1 MFVDQAKIWVKAGDG
16 GKGCLSFHR
25 TKVNK
30 VGIPDGGKGGKGGDV
45 ILKASRDKSSL
56 LDFQNRIHFRAE
68 NGQAGQTQEKQG
80 KDGQDLMVYL
90 PRGTVVRTEE
100 GEQVLVD
107 LCQNG
112 AEYVVARGGRGGRGN
127 ASFVSQRRRRPRFAE
142 KGEKGEETWINL
154 ELRLMAD
161 VGIVGFPNVGKSTL
175 LSRISAA
182 RPKIAEYPF
191 TTLNPVLGVVRVAD
205 DRNFVV
211 ADIPGLIE
219 GAHLGHG
226 LGLKF
231 LKHIERTKVILH
243 LLDVS
248 GTTGRDPLSDFDAI
262 RKELSQFDPALNS
275 KPLLVAANKI
285 DWDEGGHNFRQ
296 VQRFF
301 RERYEHSVLPVSA
314 LTGEGLERLVEA
326 LADLLNTVEREH
338 VSLPEGPPEPIE
350 LKEKVKVYT
359 AASEEDFFKVEK
371 RNDKFVIEG
380 KKVERLA
387 AMTDLDNEEA
397 VQYMNEQ
404 FDHLGVNEE
413 LKKLGIKE
421 GDTVAIGEVEF
432 EFVE

>member
-1 MFVDQAKIWVKAGDG
+1 MFVDEAKIWVKAGDG
-16 GKGCLSFHR
+16 GRGCVSFHR
-25 TKVNK
+25 TKTNK
-30 VGIPDGGKGGKGGDV
+30 VGVPDGGNGGKGGDI
-45 ILKASRDKSSL
+45 ILKAIRDKSSL

-68 NGQAGQTQEKQG
+68 NGGAGQSQERQG
-80 KDGQDLMVYL
+80 KDGQNLIIYV
-90 PRGTVVRTEE
+90 PQGTVIRTE
-100 GEQVLVD
+100 GEQVLAD
-107 LCQNG
+107 LCQNA
-112 AEYVVARGGRGGRGN
+112 AEYVAARVGRGGRGN
-127 ASFVSQRRRRPRFAE
+127 ASFVSQRRRQPRFAE
-142 KGEKGEETWINL
+142 KGEKGEEKWINL

-175 LSRISAA
+175 LSKISAA

-191 TTLNPVLGVVRVAD
+191 TTLNPVLGVVRVAEG
-205 DRNFVV
+205 RNFVV

-219 GAHLGHG
+219 GAHRGHG

-285 DWDEGGHNFRQ
+285 DLDEGGHNFRQ

-326 LADLLNTVEREH
+326 LADLLYTVDHEPT
-338 VSLPEGPPEPIE
+338 SLPEGPPEPIE

-359 AASEEDFFKVEK
+359 AAPEEDFFKVEK

-404 FDHLGVNEE
+404 FDHLGLNEE

-421 GDTVAIGEVEF
+421 GDTVVIGEVEF

>member
-1 MFVDQAKIWVKAGDG
+1 MFVDEAKIWVKAGDG
-16 GKGCLSFHR
+16 GKGCVSFHR
-25 TKVNK
+25 TKTNK
-30 VGIPDGGKGGKGGDV
+30 VGVPDGGNGGKGGDI

-80 KDGQDLMVYL
+80 KDGQDLIIYL
-90 PRGTVVRTEE
+90 PQGTVVRTEE
-100 GEQVLVD
+100 GEEVLAD

-112 AEYVVARGGRGGRGN
+112 AEYVVARGGMGGRGN

-142 KGEKGEETWINL
+142 KGEKGEEKWINL

-191 TTLNPVLGVVRVAD
+191 TTLNPVLGVVRVVD

-248 GTTGRDPLSDFDAI
+248 GITGRDPLSDFDAI
-262 RKELSQFDPALNS
+262 RKELSQFDPSLNS
-275 KPLLVAANKI
+275 KPFLVAANKI
-285 DWDEGGHNFRQ
+285 DLDEGGHNLRQ

-301 RERYEHSVLPVSA
+301 REHCELPVLPVSA
-314 LTGEGLERLVEA
+314 LTGEGLERLVET
-326 LADLLNTVEREH
+326 LADLLYTVERER
-338 VSLPEGPPEPIE
+338 VVLLEAPLEPPE

-359 AASEEDFFKVEK
+359 ATPEEDFFKVEK
-371 RNDKFVIEG
+371 RDDIFVVEG

-421 GDTVAIGEVEF
+421 GDTVVIGEVEF

>member
-1 MFVDQAKIWVKAGDG
+1 MFVDEAKIWVKAGDG
-16 GKGCLSFHR
+16 GKGCVSFHR

-30 VGIPDGGKGGKGGDV
+30 VGIPDGGKGGKGGDI
-45 ILKASRDKSSL
+45 ILKATRDKSSL

-90 PRGTVVRTEE
+90 PQGTVVRTEE
-100 GEQVLVD
+100 GEEVLAD

-112 AEYVVARGGRGGRGN
+112 AEYVVARGGMGGRGN

-142 KGEKGEETWINL
+142 KGEKGEEKWINL

-191 TTLNPVLGVVRVAD
+191 TTLSPVLGVVRVAE

-231 LKHIERTKVILH
+231 LKHIERTKIILH

-262 RKELSQFDPALNS
+262 RKELSQFDPSLNS
-275 KPLLVAANKI
+275 KPFLVAANKI
-285 DWDEGGHNFRQ
+285 DLDEGGHNLKQ

-301 RERYEHSVLPVSA
+301 REHYQLPVLLVSA

-326 LADLLNTVEREH
+326 LADLLYTVVERER
-338 VSLPEGPPEPIE
+338 VALLEAPLEPRE

-359 AASEEDFFKVEK
+359 APEEDFFKVEK
-371 RNDKFVIEG
+371 KDDIFVVEG
-380 KKVERLA
+380 KRVERLA

-397 VQYMNEQ
+397 VQYLNEQ

-421 GDTVAIGEVEF
+421 GDTVVIGEAEF

>member
-1 MFVDQAKIWVKAGDG
+1 MFVDEAKIWVKAGDG
-16 GKGCLSFHR
+16 GRGCVSFHR
-25 TKVNK
+25 TKTNK
-30 VGIPDGGKGGKGGDV
+30 VGVPDGGNGGKGGDT
-45 ILKASRDKSSL
+45 ILKAIRDKSSL

-68 NGQAGQTQEKQG
+68 NGGASQSQERQG
-80 KDGQDLMVYL
+80 KDGQNLIIYV
-90 PRGTVVRTEE
+90 PQGTVVKTEDE
-100 GEQVLVD
+100 EILAD
-107 LCQNG
+107 LYQNG
-112 AEYVVARGGRGGRGN
+112 AEYVVARGGMGGRGN
-127 ASFVSQRRRRPRFAE
+127 ASFVSQRRRQPRFAE
-142 KGEKGEETWINL
+142 KGEKGEEKWINL

-175 LSRISAA
+175 LSKISAA

-191 TTLNPVLGVVRVAD
+191 TTLNPVLGVVRVAE
-205 DRNFVV
+205 DRNFVM

-231 LKHIERTKVILH
+231 LRHIERTKVILH

-248 GTTGRDPLSDFDAI
+248 GIIGRDPLSDFDAI
-262 RKELSQFDPALNS
+262 RKELSQFGPSLNS
-275 KPLLVAANKI
+275 KPFLVAANKI
-285 DWDEGGHNFRQ
+285 DLDEGGHNLRQ
-296 VQRFF
+296 VQRSFQ
-301 RERYEHSVLPVSA
+301 EHHELSVLPVSA

-326 LADLLNTVEREH
+326 LADLLYTVKRGRVALLEAP
-338 VSLPEGPPEPIE
+338 LEPIE

-359 AASEEDFFKVEK
+359 AAPEEDFFKVEK

-380 KKVERLA
+380 KKVERLV

-397 VQYMNEQ
+397 VQCMNEQ
-404 FDHLGVNEE
+404 FDHLGLNQE

-421 GDTVAIGEVEF
+421 GDTVVIGEVEF

>member
-1 MFVDQAKIWVKAGDG
+1 MFVDEAKIWVKAGDG
-16 GKGCLSFHR
+16 GRGCVSFHR
-25 TKVNK
+25 TKTNK
-30 VGIPDGGKGGKGGDV
+30 VGVPDGGNGGKGGDI
-45 ILKASRDKSSL
+45 ILKAIRDKSSL

-68 NGQAGQTQEKQG
+68 NGGAGQSQERQG
-80 KDGQDLMVYL
+80 KDGQNLIIYV
-90 PRGTVVRTEE
+90 PQGTVIRTE
-100 GEQVLVD
+100 GEQVLAD
-107 LCQNG
+107 LCQNA
-112 AEYVVARGGRGGRGN
+112 AEYVAARVGRGGRGN
-127 ASFVSQRRRRPRFAE
+127 ASFVSQRRRQPRFAE
-142 KGEKGEETWINL
+142 KGEKGEEKWINL

-175 LSRISAA
+175 LSKISAA

-191 TTLNPVLGVVRVAD
+191 TTLNPVLGVVRVAEG
-205 DRNFVV
+205 RNFVV

-219 GAHLGHG
+219 GAHRGHG

-285 DWDEGGHNFRQ
+285 DLDEGGHNFRQ

-326 LADLLNTVEREH
+326 LADLLYTVDHEPT
-338 VSLPEGPPEPIE
+338 SLPEGPPEPIE

-359 AASEEDFFKVEK
+359 AAPEEDFFKVEK

-404 FDHLGVNEE
+404 FDHLGLNQE

-421 GDTVAIGEVEF
+421 GDTVVIGEVEF